1 MRKRRLILAVNNTRK
16 TERLTKRV
24 SKLKVFLYT
33 LVALIVLGFVFR
45 YPIVE
50 QLLS

>member
-1 MRKRRLILAVNNTRK
+1 MRKRRLILADNTRK
-16 TERLTKRV
+16 TELLTKRV

-33 LVALIVLGFVFR
+33 LVALIVLRFVFR